1 MERATFEASAL
12 LRTRFDVRAA
22 LDECITAAG
31 LRAAASDRW
40 LHDARSA
47 HTPPSSQQR
56 RERPG
61 GGEEEPEARAR
72 PPAADDGSALA
83 AGPGGG
89 PHRRRAARSPT
100 PRRGRF
106 DA

>member
-22 LDECITAAG
+22 LDECIAAAG

-56 RERPG
+56 RSWLLC
-61 GGEEEPEARAR
+61 
-72 PPAADDGSALA
+72 PPNRY
-83 AGPGGG
+83 P
-89 PHRRRAARSPT
+89 SPS
-100 PRRGRF
+100 PYPSPQPQP
-106 DA
+106 